1 MILSQASIR
10 ESILIKIGSKNVDRK
25 NFKLPMGSKQV
36 QIKSMK
42 LYRNNMEILN
52 DWRWTSA

>member
-10 ESILIKIGSKNVDRK
+10 ESILIKIGSKNIDRK

-52 DWRWTSA
+52 DLRWTSA